1 MMFKFIMVTLQLNI
15 NLLRNTTM
23 YAKIDQAIFAQGSAL
38 SARNT
43 IWMLS
48 DRNTRST
55 KVAY

>member
-1 MMFKFIMVTLQLNI
+1 
-15 NLLRNTTM
+15 M
-23 YAKIDQAIFAQGSAL
+23 YAKIDQTIFAQGSEL

>member
-1 MMFKFIMVTLQLNI
+1 MMFKFIIVTLQLNT
-15 NLLRNTTM
+15 NLLRNITM
-23 YAKIDQAIFAQGSAL
+23 YAKIDQAIFAQGSEL

>member
-1 MMFKFIMVTLQLNI
+1 
-15 NLLRNTTM
+15 M
-23 YAKIDQAIFAQGSAL
+23 YAKIDRVIFAQGSEL

-48 DRNTRST
+48 DRNMRST

>member
-1 MMFKFIMVTLQLNI
+1 MVRFIVTLQLNT
-15 NLLRNTTM
+15 NLLRNITI
-23 YAKIDQAIFAQGSAL
+23 YAKIDQAVFAQGSEL

>member
-1 MMFKFIMVTLQLNI
+1 MFKFIIVTLQLNT
-15 NLLRNTTM
+15 NLLRNITI
-23 YAKIDQAIFAQGSAL
+23 YAKIDQAVFAQVSEL